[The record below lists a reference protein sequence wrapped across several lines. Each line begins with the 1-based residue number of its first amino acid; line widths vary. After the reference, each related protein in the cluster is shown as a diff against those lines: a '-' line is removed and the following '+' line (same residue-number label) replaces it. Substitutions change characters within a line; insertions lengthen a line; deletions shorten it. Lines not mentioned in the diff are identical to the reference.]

1 MEDCY
6 SDSKSEGSDTHRS
19 SAGSSGVQMNHLSM
33 VEDEERK
40 DIMEKNNS
48 VKKTAIELESQNL
61 ADKFLVK
68 L

>member
-40 DIMEKNNS
+40 DIKEKNNS
-48 VKKTAIELESQNL
+48 VKKQQ
-61 ADKFLVK
+61 
-68 L
+68 